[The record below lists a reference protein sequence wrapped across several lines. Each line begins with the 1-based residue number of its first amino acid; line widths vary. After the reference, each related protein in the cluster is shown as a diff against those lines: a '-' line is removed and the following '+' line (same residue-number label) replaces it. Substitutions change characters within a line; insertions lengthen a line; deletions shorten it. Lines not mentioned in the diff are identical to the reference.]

1 MLKGPRKC
9 IHALEKELTEVRRGP
24 LTANS
29 VSMEKELLLKIE
41 LLLKQEEIQWIQR
54 GRANWLCHGDR
65 NTKNPIIFPQH
76 EGRRIL
82 YIKHLIYEGGN
93 KLDDTDS
100 MGNLIHNYFK
110 GLFTSEVAHQ
120 DGTVLDQVPSKVTA
134 GMNSVLLVPS
144 TAEEVKK

>member
-1 MLKGPRKC
+1 MEPCSRGWDGPFSYAQGNGVHQELHTWDKEVLKGPRKC

-65 NTKNPIIFPQH
+65 NTKKSIIFPQH

-82 YIKHLIYEGGN
+82 
-93 KLDDTDS
+93 
-100 MGNLIHNYFK
+100 
-110 GLFTSEVAHQ
+110 
-120 DGTVLDQVPSKVTA
+120 
-134 GMNSVLLVPS
+134 
-144 TAEEVKK
+144 